1 MNRESDDK
9 RIMRAINIEKRER
22 WEKNDESDE

>member
-9 RIMRAINIEKRER
+9 RIMRAINIEKREW